1 MICSCWSS
9 GASEASEALRLTPLA
24 DSNIESVYRTG
35 MHPKVYEAAK
45 SGNFDSLKEHEED
58 IFHRKT
64 PKDNNILHVAAQY
77 KQVEFIKRL
86 LRCPSGPSLLW
97 QVNRKGDTPLHVAA
111 KVGSDKVVQVF
122 IDLAKPLHSDVEKG
136 RVEACKEL
144 LRKSNLHK
152 DTALHYAVMHHPV
165 KNDAVRED
173 HYWVVKLLIEEDPQ
187 LCSITNVANESPL
200 YLAANRGLSDITE
213 LILGAFSSSSSH
225 KSPKGLTALHTA
237 RHGSLTSW
245 WKIVEKRPEVIRE
258 RDDMEWTPLHYVS
271 CIGKE
276 EEVKL
281 LLRHDKSVAYDLDKE
296 GDSALHI
303 AAFQGHVK
311 VIDELVKACPDACDI
326 INNKWQTALHAAVLG
341 GRVNAVKCILRTPN
355 LEDLVNEQDI
365 GGNTA
370 LHLAALHKQYNII
383 YILGRDKRVDIFS
396 TNKDH
401 KTALDIFSA
410 HKEGGYQAAKVDHL
424 LKRYHGRPF
433 YEDRVIEYVR
443 KRDKQNVEGQPAASI
458 ITGSNIANPEN
469 FYSSKRGI
477 IDLQLLVAVLIA
489 TVSFAASFTM
499 PGGYNQDGPDQ
510 GMAILAGRAAFKA
523 FVISNTTAFGFSIL
537 ALFLQFDTCF
547 VSDRLR
553 VRYAKVASYSMY
565 VAILAMVLAFA
576 TATYLVLS
584 KDTGLRI
591 VPFVVSGG
599 LVTMYVIGGFLDPE
613 APFWWLSSTPRRY
626 VRNLLFD
633 YGIL

>member
-1 MICSCWSS
+1 MRMHH
-9 GASEASEALRLTPLA
+9 RL
-24 DSNIESVYRTG
+24 
-35 MHPKVYEAAK
+35 YEAAK
-45 SGNFDSLKEHEED
+45 SGDFDCLKIISEDEED
-58 IFHRKT
+58 LFHRTT
-64 PKDNNILHVAAQY
+64 PKDNSILHVAAQY
-77 KQVEFIKRL
+77 KQENFIQRL

-97 QVNRKGDTPLHVAA
+97 QVNCKGDTPLHVAA
-111 KVGSDKVVQVF
+111 KVGSYEVVRVF
-122 IDLAKPLHSDVEKG
+122 IDLAKSLHWVVEEG

-152 DTALHYAVMHHPV
+152 DTALHYAVRGGH
-165 KNDAVRED
+165 R
-173 HYWVVKLLIEEDPQ
+173 WVVKLLIEEDPQ

-200 YLAANRGLSDITE
+200 YLAANRGLSHTTE
-213 LILGAFSSSSSH
+213 LILDAFSSSSSH
-225 KSPKGLTALHTA
+225 KGPKGLTALHTA
-237 RHGSLTSW
+237 LYGSLTSW

-258 RDDMEWTPLHYVS
+258 GDDMGWTPLHYVS
-271 CIGKE
+271 CIGKVK
-276 EEVKL
+276 EVRL
-281 LLRHDKSVAYDLDKE
+281 LLQQDISVAYDLDKE
-296 GDSALHI
+296 GQSALHI
-303 AAFQGHVK
+303 AAFQGHVD
-311 VIDELVKACPDACDI
+311 VIDELVRSCPDACDI
-326 INNKWQTALHAAVLG
+326 INTKGQTALHAAVIG
-341 GRVNAVKCILRTPN
+341 GQVNAVKYILGTPN

-365 GGNTA
+365 SGNTA
-370 LHLAALHKQYNII
+370 LHLAALHKHYNII
-383 YILGRDKRVDIFS
+383 YILGQDKRVDLLA

-401 KTALDIFSA
+401 MTALDIFSA
-410 HKEGGYQAAKVDHL
+410 HKEGGYQAAKVYHV
-424 LKRYHGRPF
+424 LKGSHGMPF
-433 YEDRVIEYVR
+433 YQDWVIEYVK
-443 KRDKQNVEGQPAASI
+443 KRLDKQNVEGQPAASI

-469 FYSSKRGI
+469 IDSSKRSI

-576 TATYLVLS
+576 TGTYVVLS
-584 KDTGLRI
+584 KNTGLRI
-591 VPFVVSGG
+591 VPFVVSGC

-633 YGIL
+633 YGVL